1 MNIRKL
7 NEELQKLTE
16 DIDFE
21 NEQAERG
28 SALRVY
34 QKAYMALEELQDK
47 LEEGISPSGS
57 LDMETEEFYNKLQD
71 MINEIH
77 SRSLAFEG

>member
-1 MNIRKL
+1 MNVKKL
-7 NEELQKLTE
+7 AAELQKLTE

-21 NEQAERG
+21 NEQADRR
-28 SALRVY
+28 SNLRVY

-47 LEEGISPSGS
+47 LEEGMSPSGT
-57 LDMETEEFYNKLQD
+57 LDAETEEFYDKLQD